1 MKKMKK
7 FLFIINP
14 QKAFTIPEIL
24 IAMGLFLV
32 VITTSSS
39 IFLLAL
45 RTQKQLITFLNLAEN
60 LSYALEVMARD
71 IRMGNNFSIDSQS
84 QILTFLNYKNQLVT
98 YRLNNKILER
108 AIEGANFEPLT
119 SPSLKISYLKFLIS
133 GEQIYDERQTRI
145 TITLEGE
152 TTIRKTP
159 IKFNLQTT
167 LSPRALNI

>member
-1 MKKMKK
+1 MKKN
-7 FLFIINP
+7 FFIINS
-14 QKAFTIPEIL
+14 QRAFTIPEIL
-24 IAMGLFLV
+24 IAIGIFLV

-45 RTQKQLITFLNLAEN
+45 RTQKQLITFLNLTEN

-71 IRMGNNFSIDSQS
+71 IRMGDKFSVDPQG
-84 QILTFLNYKNQLVT
+84 QILTLFNYKNQWVT
-98 YRLNNKILER
+98 YRLNNGVLER
-108 AIEGANFEPLT
+108 AIEGGNPEPLT
-119 SPSLKISYLKFLIS
+119 SPYLKISHLKFLIS

-152 TTIRKTP
+152 TAIRKTP

-167 LSPRALNI
+167 LSPRVLNI